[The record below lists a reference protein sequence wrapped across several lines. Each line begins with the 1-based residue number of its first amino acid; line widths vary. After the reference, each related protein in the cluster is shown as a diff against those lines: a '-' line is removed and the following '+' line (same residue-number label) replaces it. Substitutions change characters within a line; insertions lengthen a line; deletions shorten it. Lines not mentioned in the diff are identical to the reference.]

1 MRGFFVSAFLG
12 MTFAAGAA
20 AQPPAGWYPFTID
33 QDGLSGAVD
42 FSHLNRP
49 LTASDRISV
58 KNGHFVNARGE
69 RIRFW
74 GVNLAFGANFPE
86 QKDAVR
92 LAKRLRRLGVNL
104 VRLHHMDTDPDADPT
119 RCRSILTTGPYPSF
133 NSIAMARL
141 RGLLSALRS
150 EGIYVN
156 LNLHVGYR
164 FRPDVDRVPGP
175 DPLPAQ
181 SKPLH
186 IFYPR
191 MVDLQCEFT
200 KKLIDGLRLK
210 NDPVLAMVEIDNEAS
225 LLFSHQA
232 RQLDKA
238 LVGEY
243 REEFGRQKA
252 AFLGV
257 MAETEGRLIQFLTDR
272 DRAYLNRIRDVI
284 RITAGKTVPI
294 AGTQVEFG
302 GPLTFDSHDGLDY
315 HDDHFYID
323 HYNFPNQR
331 WDGRDWRIRDSSGVA
346 SGYLVYLHKAFA
358 RQAGKPYTVSEFNE
372 AFPNRQGAEIDPTFA
387 AFAALQDWDGLMH
400 FAYEH
405 GRDWDRKGPAAFN
418 LNGDVTKLA
427 AFAQAGWM
435 YRTGAI
441 EPARHELKIGM
452 PKSMRMKATVERQQ
466 FALAKFF
473 EANGVNPNVAFQ
485 HRVGVDT
492 SAAETAAIAAPL
504 PPYRSDT
511 GDLVYDG
518 KRQLF
523 VISAPKA
530 AGVFGFARSE
540 PVQAGPLEFK
550 LDVTARGFAA
560 FLATSLDGKPLASS
574 ERILLTNPGAARGAT
589 DFINYPGT
597 TDWWTLAPEP
607 GANKPS
613 GPYSVAQGI
622 PLMERVDA
630 VVTIRSTARN
640 LTVYPLDGKGVRG
653 SGVQSERIPAG
664 FRIRLNA
671 ETPWYEVAAK

>member
-1 MRGFFVSAFLG
+1 MRGILVPVLCFL
-12 MTFAAGAA
+12 AA
-20 AQPPAGWYPFTID
+20 AAPAMAQPRSGWYPFTID
-33 QDGLSGAVD
+33 QDHLAGAAD
-42 FSHLNRP
+42 FSHLNHP
-49 LTASDRISV
+49 LSASDRIGV
-58 KNGHFVNARGE
+58 KDGHFVNAKAE
-69 RIRFW
+69 RIRCW

-86 QKDAVR
+86 QNDAVR

-104 VRLHHMDTDPDADPT
+104 VRLHHMDSDPDADPT

-133 NSIAMARL
+133 NPIAMARL
-141 RGLLSALRS
+141 RTLLDAFKA

-164 FRPDVDRVPGP
+164 FRPAVDKVPGP
-175 DPLPAQ
+175 DPLPIQ

-191 MVDLQCEFT
+191 MVDLQCEFA
-200 KKLIDGLRLK
+200 KKLVEGLRLK

-232 RQLDKA
+232 RQLDKV

-243 REEFGRQKA
+243 KAEFERQKA
-252 AFLGV
+252 AFLGA
-257 MAETEGRLIQFLTDR
+257 MPETDEKLVEFLVDR
-272 DRAYLNRIRDVI
+272 DRAYLNRLRDVV
-284 RITAGKTVPI
+284 RSTAGKTVPV

-331 WDGRDWRIRDSSGVA
+331 WDGRDWRIRDASGAA

-372 AFPNRQGAEIDPTFA
+372 AYPNRQGAELDPTLA
-387 AFAALQDWDGLMH
+387 AFAAHQDWDGLMH

-405 GRDWDRKGPAAFN
+405 GRDWDRQGPSGFN

-435 YRTGAI
+435 YRTGAV
-441 EPARHELKIGM
+441 EPARHELRIGM
-452 PKSMRMKATVERQQ
+452 PLAMRMKATAERQQ
-466 FALAKFF
+466 FALARFF

-485 HRVGVDT
+485 HRVAIDPGGT
-492 SAAETAAIAAPL
+492 EPPAISAPM
-504 PPYRSDT
+504 PPYRADT
-511 GDLVYDG
+511 GGLMYDG

-523 VISAPKA
+523 IISAPKA
-530 AGVFGFARSE
+530 AGVFGFAKGGA
-540 PVQAGPLEFK
+540 VQAGPFEYT
-550 LDVTARGFAA
+550 LDAAARGFAA

-574 ERILLTNPGAARGAT
+574 GRMLVTNPGATRGAT

-607 GANKPS
+607 GSNKPS
-613 GPYSVAQGI
+613 GPYIMPKDV
-622 PLMERVDA
+622 PLMERADA
-630 VVTIRSTARN
+630 VLTFRSTARS
-640 LTVYPLDGKGVRG
+640 LTVYPLDGRG
-653 SGVQSERIPAG
+653 ARGNGVQAEPIPAG

-671 ETPWYEVAAK
+671 ETPWYEIAAK